1 MLLDADR
8 RDAHAQQVLVRRLE
22 RAIRAGDAVDRGE
35 EVLPRSVTSARRRTH
50 LGSVADVERVR
61 VGVALARDQAE
72 SERFGEQNGDVVLDL
87 GEGLNDDAL
96 AATVSCDRRA

>member
-1 MLLDADR
+1 MLLDANR

-35 EVLPRSVTSARRRTH
+35 EVLPRSVAPAEKRTP
-50 LGSVADVERVR
+50 LGSVADVKGVR
-61 VGVALARDQAE
+61 VGVAFARDQAE
-72 SERFGEQNGDVVLDL
+72 ADRFGEQNGDVVLDV

-96 AATVSCDRRA
+96 AANVSCGR